1 MRCVETLLKAGAA
14 MTMEQLTVVIHALPT
29 LQDPKVLILFT
40 PAGYRMSRSHPANVS
55 QDSFPAMK
63 FMRR

>member
-29 LQDPKVLILFT
+29 LQDPKVLILLLQL
-40 PAGYRMSRSHPANVS
+40 GIG
-55 QDSFPAMK
+55 
-63 FMRR
+63 